1 MTTLRRTL
9 FALMALC
16 VLSAG
21 LSGCGTVRY
30 VTHIRWQT
38 NDTFYVAF
46 SEQTGLSATKTLVRM
61 CKVGADNKV
70 ACTNQPSIDNLLNP
84 AN

>member
-9 FALMALC
+9 LAAAMLC
-16 VLSAG
+16 IMSAG
-21 LSGCGTVRY
+21 LSGCTTVRY

-38 NDTFYVAF
+38 ADSFYIAF
-46 SEQTGLSATKTLVRM
+46 AEQTGLSATKTLVRL

-84 AN
+84 K